1 MLEELK
7 KKVYRANMRLREE
20 GLVVL
25 TWGNASAR
33 DPETG
38 LVVIKP
44 SGVAYGLLKPRDMV
58 VVNPDGAVVEGK
70 LNPSSDTPT
79 HLELYRRF
87 GEVRGIVHTHSAE
100 ATAWAQAMR
109 EIPCYGTT
117 HADAFHGSVPLTR
130 MLTEDEVARAYELN
144 TGKVIAERFEGL
156 EPLAVPGVLVA
167 GHGPFTWADDVM
179 KAVDNAVSLEAI
191 AKMAR
196 LTEQLGNRERLP
208 GYVGEKHYRRKHG
221 KDAYYGQRVF
231 NRQED
236 K

>member
-1 MLEELK
+1 MAVAHKISMFEELK
-7 KKVYRANMRLREE
+7 KKVYHANMRLREE

-25 TWGNASAR
+25 TWGNASAL
-33 DPETG
+33 DSETG

-44 SGVAYGLLKPRDMV
+44 SGVPYGMLKPRDMV
-58 VVNPDGAVVEGK
+58 VVNLNGEVVEGK

-87 GEVRGIVHTHSAE
+87 EGVRGIVHTHSAE

-117 HADAFHGSVPLTR
+117 HADAFHGCVPLTR
-130 MLTEDEVARAYELN
+130 MLTEDEVARSYELN
-144 TGKVIAERFEGL
+144 TGKVIAERFAGI

-167 GHGPFTWADDVM
+167 GHGPFAWAGDVM
-179 KAVDNAVSLEAI
+179 KAVDNAVSLEAV

-196 LTEQLGNRERLP
+196 LTEQLGRRETLAA
-208 GYVGEKHYRRKHG
+208 YVGEKHYLRKHG
-221 KDAYYGQRVF
+221 KDAYYGQ
-231 NRQED
+231 

>member
-1 MLEELK
+1 MAVAHKISMLEELK
-7 KKVYRANMRLREE
+7 KKVYHANMRLREE

-25 TWGNASAR
+25 TWGNASAL

-44 SGVAYGLLKPRDMV
+44 SGVSYGMLKPRDMV
-58 VVNPDGAVVEGK
+58 VVNQDGEVVEGK
-70 LNPSSDTPT
+70 LRPSSDTPT

-87 GEVRGIVHTHSAE
+87 EGVRGIVHTHSVE
-100 ATAWAQAMR
+100 ATGWAQALR

-117 HADAFHGSVPLTR
+117 HADCFHGPVPLTR
-130 MLTEDEVARAYELN
+130 MLTEDEVVRAYELN
-144 TGKVIAERFEGL
+144 TGKVIVERFAGL

-167 GHGPFTWADDVM
+167 GHGPFTWANDVM
-179 KAVDNAVSLEAI
+179 RAVDNAVSLEAI

-196 LTEQLGNRERLP
+196 LNEQLGWREPLA
-208 GYVGEKHYRRKHG
+208 GYVSDKHYLRKHG
-221 KDAYYGQRVF
+221 QSAYYGQ
-231 NRQED
+231 